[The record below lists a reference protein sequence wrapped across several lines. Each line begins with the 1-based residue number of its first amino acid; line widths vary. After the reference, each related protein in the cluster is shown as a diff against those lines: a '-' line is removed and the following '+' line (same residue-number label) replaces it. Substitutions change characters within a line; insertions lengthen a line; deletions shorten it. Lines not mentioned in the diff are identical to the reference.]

1 MKIFN
6 QARKF
11 GSRLLLSAGV
21 LGLGLVSSAQAAVPA
36 GLSVGTLEADATS
49 ILDSVIPVVVSVFTI
64 MVLIRIFKRAGNK
77 I

>member
-6 QARKF
+6 QVRKF
-11 GSRLLLSAGV
+11 GSRLALSAGV
-21 LGLGLVSSAQAAVPA
+21 LGLGLVSSAQAAVPT
-36 GLSVGTLEADATS
+36 GLSVGTLEADANS